1 MAPRAADGPSLDAAA
16 ALLAGAARP
25 GLVLGGGARGA
36 AEQCRALAERL
47 GAPVATTANGKG
59 IVDERHPLALGVSL
73 HSPSVQ
79 KWLADCD
86 IVLAVGTELAES
98 DLWSTPPALDGRLI
112 RVDVDPAQMYAG
124 LPADVAL
131 VGDAQRPCRRSR
143 SGSPGCRPPRP
154 RTRPR
159 GPRPPCAPPATT
171 RHAHVTLVG
180 CRISKRSGASSQPMP
195 W

>member
-1 MAPRAADGPSLDAAA
+1 MRRAPLVAPRAADGPSLDAAA
-16 ALLAGAARP
+16 ALLAGAVRP

-36 AEQCRALAERL
+36 SGQCRALAEQL

-86 IVLAVGTELAES
+86 VVLAVGTELAES
-98 DLWSTPPALDGRLI
+98 DLWSAPPALDGRLI

-131 VGDAQRPCRRSR
+131 VGDAQ
-143 SGSPGCRPPRP
+143 
-154 RTRPR
+154 
-159 GPRPPCAPPATT
+159 ATT
-171 RHAHVTLVG
+171 QALKERLAKVPG
-180 CRISKRSGASSQPMP
+180 PASTDTAATRTTAARARRP
-195 W
+195 